1 MSQHTLTRILGVL
14 ERQFDNRID
23 MSDWTG
29 RPPDDAKK
37 AFLSRAVAALCV
49 KALAGIDADIA
60 ARSITDGFNDNG
72 IDALFF
78 DQKKDILFI
87 AQSKWSDNGSKPLD
101 AEGSNAFVAGA
112 RDLLAGKF
120 DRFNEKIQS
129 RSAEVRAFLYSE
141 RPIKIVLLT
150 AHTAVQAISPHVRRK
165 IDDLID
171 ELNDVAEIA
180 EAIHYDQ
187 SGLYTLITSESR
199 PAKIKLQ
206 IGLKDWG
213 VIERPFVAYYG
224 RVHVDEISQWW
235 KLHRNALF
243 AENLRL
249 FYLNSDVN
257 NALRKTLTTVP
268 EFFWYLNNGITVI
281 CDHVVKAAV
290 GSPGRQIGL
299 FTCEGANIVN
309 GAQTVGSIG
318 NSGISERASATDE
331 GSDVPQSWVQVK
343 IISLEKCPPDFARTI
358 TRAANL
364 QNAVGNREFA
374 AMDPVQ
380 HRVAT
385 EFALDRRRYVYKQGE
400 SDPKGD
406 EGCDIVEAT
415 QALACSASVALAVQ
429 AKREIST
436 LWADTESAPYTEL
449 FNSKLGG
456 PYLWRSVLIMRAVD
470 DELQTLKQSNS
481 PRASYIA
488 IHLNR
493 IILHLVFQDSAVQ
506 SLRHDNSDEKTC
518 LHSVRESAKRIF
530 ARVADYIEKV
540 HPEDYLASLCK
551 NLSKC
556 EQLANVLLGRT
567 NVNTGGGQGTLF

>member
-23 MSDWTG
+23 MSDWNG
-29 RPPDDAKK
+29 RPPDDAKS

-49 KALAGIDADIA
+49 KALAGIDADLA

-72 IDALFF
+72 IDAIFF

-87 AQSKWSDNGSKPLD
+87 AQSKWSENGSKPLD

-120 DRFNEKIQS
+120 DRFNDKIQS
-129 RSAEVRAFLYSE
+129 RSAEITAFLYSE

-171 ELNDVAEIA
+171 DLNDVAEIA

-213 VIERPFVAYYG
+213 VIEKPFVAYYG

-331 GSDVPQSWVQVK
+331 ESDVPQSWVQVK
-343 IISLEKCPPDFARTI
+343 IISLEK
-358 TRAANL
+358 N
-364 QNAVGNREFA
+364 
-374 AMDPVQ
+374 
-380 HRVAT
+380 
-385 EFALDRRRYVYKQGE
+385 
-400 SDPKGD
+400 
-406 EGCDIVEAT
+406 
-415 QALACSASVALAVQ
+415 
-429 AKREIST
+429 
-436 LWADTESAPYTEL
+436 
-449 FNSKLGG
+449 
-456 PYLWRSVLIMRAVD
+456 
-470 DELQTLKQSNS
+470 
-481 PRASYIA
+481 YI
-488 IHLNR
+488 
-493 IILHLVFQDSAVQ
+493 
-506 SLRHDNSDEKTC
+506 
-518 LHSVRESAKRIF
+518 
-530 ARVADYIEKV
+530 
-540 HPEDYLASLCK
+540 P
-551 NLSKC
+551 
-556 EQLANVLLGRT
+556 
-567 NVNTGGGQGTLF
+567 